1 MLRTTFLDVHI
12 DLVFLAVGMK
22 VSLHLTFWR
31 IAQAGVTAD
40 TVLSP
45 FHCQARQSVKGV
57 LSKEGKKVG
66 WEQEIW
72 FCIRMWPFGLVL
84 WIISFPSSTSF
95 VVLSALCQ

>member
-12 DLVFLAVGMK
+12 DLVFLAVAIK
-22 VSLHLTFWR
+22 VRLLLAFWQ
-31 IAQAGVTAD
+31 IAQVGPTAY

-45 FHCQARQSVKGV
+45 FHCQARQSAKGF

-72 FCIRMWPFGLVL
+72 FCIRM
-84 WIISFPSSTSF
+84 
-95 VVLSALCQ
+95 